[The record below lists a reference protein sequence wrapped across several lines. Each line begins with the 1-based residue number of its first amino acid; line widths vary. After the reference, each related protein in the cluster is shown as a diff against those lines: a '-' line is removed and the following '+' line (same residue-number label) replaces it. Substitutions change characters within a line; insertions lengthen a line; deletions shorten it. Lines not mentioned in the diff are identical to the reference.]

1 MGLLLTTIAAGVVW
15 IVLLSLGV
23 KPFDALMLGALM
35 VFLAATVRLVAP
47 FLPGNRRP
55 ERPGDRYTPR

>member
-1 MGLLLTTIAAGVVW
+1 
-15 IVLLSLGV
+15 
-23 KPFDALMLGALM
+23 M